1 MNRTLWI
8 AQWLLAVLFLF
19 AGIAKLVSP
28 IQPMAEQSGVPAG
41 LLLFVSVMEV
51 LGGIGVVLPGLLH
64 FATKLIPLAALGLIF
79 IMIGAIAATLRTGTV
94 PMAILPF
101 ITGLVAAFVAYGR
114 WRLLPLR

>member
-8 AQWLLAVLFLF
+8 AQWLLASVFLF

-28 IQPMAEQSGVPAG
+28 LQPMAQQVGVPAG

-51 LGGIGVVLPGLLH
+51 LGAVGVVLPGVLH
-64 FATKLIPLAALGLIF
+64 FRGKLIPLAALGLVA
-79 IMIGAIAATLRTGTV
+79 IMIGATAVTLRTAAV
-94 PMAILPF
+94 LMALFPL
-101 ITGLVAAFVAYGR
+101 ITGLMAAFVAYGR

>member
-41 LLLFVSVMEV
+41 LLLFVSVMEIV
-51 LGGIGVVLPGLLH
+51 GGLGIVLPGLLH
-64 FATKLIPLAALGLIF
+64 FATKLIPLAALGLIA
-79 IMIGAIAATLRTGTV
+79 IMVGAVAVTLRTGTV
-94 PMAILPF
+94 LMALFPL
-101 ITGLVAAFVAYGR
+101 ITGLIAAFVAYGR